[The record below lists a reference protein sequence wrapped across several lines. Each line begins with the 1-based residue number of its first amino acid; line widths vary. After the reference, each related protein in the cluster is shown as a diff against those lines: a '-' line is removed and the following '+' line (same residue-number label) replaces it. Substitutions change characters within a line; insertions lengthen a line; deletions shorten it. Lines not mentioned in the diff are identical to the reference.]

1 MDRKRRERKSRMKR
15 IDGKQVSKEL
25 RASLAEEVAALKKQ
39 GITPGLCTIL
49 VGDDPA
55 SQTYVKSK
63 GRACE
68 AIGMYSEGVY
78 LPADTT
84 EEALLALI
92 DEKNADPK
100 IHGILVQL
108 PLPKQIDKSRVIERI
123 SPDKDVDGFH
133 PINVGRL
140 FAGEG
145 VTFKPCTPNG
155 IMKLIESEGIEVAGM
170 HAVVLGRSNIVG
182 KPIGQMLLDADAT
195 VTICHSGT
203 RNLAEITRQ
212 ADLIVSAVGR
222 KDFLRGDMVKE
233 GVVVIDVGINRVD
246 GKLYGDVNF
255 DEVAPHA
262 SHITPVPG
270 GVGPMTITML
280 LYNTVLSAKNT
291 SR

>member
-1 MDRKRRERKSRMKR
+1 MKR
-15 IDGKQVSKEL
+15 IEGKQVSKDM
-25 RASLAEEVAALKKQ
+25 RQSLAAEVALLKER

-49 VGDDPA
+49 VGEDPA
-55 SQTYVKSK
+55 SQTYVKAK

-68 AIGMYSEGVY
+68 AIGMYSEGIY
-78 LPADTT
+78 LPAEA
-84 EEALLALI
+84 EEKELLALI

-108 PLPKQIDKSRVIERI
+108 PLPDQIDKLRVIERI

-145 VTFKPCTPNG
+145 VLFKPCTPHG
-155 IMKLIESEGIEVAGM
+155 IMKLIEAEGIDVSGM

-182 KPIGQMLLDADAT
+182 KPVGQMLLDADAT

-203 RNLAEITRQ
+203 ENLAAITKQ
-212 ADLIVSAVGR
+212 ADLIVAAVGQR
-222 KDFLRGDMVKE
+222 NFLRGDMVKD
-233 GVVVIDVGINRVD
+233 GVVVIDVGINRED
-246 GKLYGDVNF
+246 GKLYGDANF
-255 DEVAPHA
+255 EEVSQHA
-262 SHITPVPG
+262 SYITPVPG

-280 LYNTVLSAKNT
+280 LYNTVLSAKHST
-291 SR
+291 Q